1 MRWWCSSSNRRARNS
16 FTTCIA
22 RNSVSASS
30 RPICGHE
37 HEPRLVESTENKM
50 NKTMAIAGA
59 AVLAASVFAL
69 SAPTPGPRRQGHQD
83 RWRTPSPSPS
93 LAPPPSSSPR
103 STSSDGREARA
114 AGQAGAGGRG
124 RPCATPTVS
133 AASTTPPAAC
143 GTTARTTAGPASSPW
158 TFKSGS
164 WFYGSSRWY
173 PSNGTWLTN
182 AAEAPAPIDCKSSP
196 AFAAKADGQK
206 ELGGYAHQGELTEP
220 GRAPIASAKVEPTG
234 PQTTNAASGACKKYF
249 PNLGEML
256 PVPCTN

>member
-1 MRWWCSSSNRRARNS
+1 M
-16 FTTCIA
+16 
-22 RNSVSASS
+22 
-30 RPICGHE
+30 
-37 HEPRLVESTENKM
+37 
-50 NKTMAIAGA
+50 KTLAIAGA
-59 AVLAASVFAL
+59 AILAASLSAL
-69 SAPTPGPRRQGHQD
+69 SAPTPAHAGKGMKIFGGGLHRHHHHRRFH
-83 RWRTPSPSPS
+83 RPIIVTPVYVERRVVKPVP
-93 LAPPPSSSPR
+93 LVRQAPV
-103 STSSDGREARA
+103 A
-114 AGQAGAGGRG
+114 AM
-124 RPCATPTVS
+124 PTVRY
-133 AASTTPPAAC
+133 AD
-143 GTTARTTAGPASSPW
+143 GLGRVYDPASGVWHDGQNHCWAGKSPW

-182 AAEAPAPIDCKSSP
+182 AAEAPAPIDCTSSP

-206 ELGGYAHQGELTEP
+206 ELGGYAHQGESTEP